1 MEASINNVGRLL
13 DKISDGAMDIGLRLV
28 LAIVIYIVGSFIIR
42 KIIKALGK
50 LKSMKSIDTTAA
62 GYITNFVKAA
72 LYVVLAVSIIAL
84 MGVPMSSVIAAI
96 ASVGVAIGLAMQG
109 ALSNIAGGIMLLIFR
124 PFSVG
129 DYIVAGGEEGIVR
142 RKPDELDDLQYDR
155 GGTEKSR
162 SQF

>member
-72 LYVVLAVSIIAL
+72 L
-84 MGVPMSSVIAAI
+84 
-96 ASVGVAIGLAMQG
+96 
-109 ALSNIAGGIMLLIFR
+109 
-124 PFSVG
+124 
-129 DYIVAGGEEGIVR
+129 
-142 RKPDELDDLQYDR
+142 
-155 GGTEKSR
+155 
-162 SQF
+162 